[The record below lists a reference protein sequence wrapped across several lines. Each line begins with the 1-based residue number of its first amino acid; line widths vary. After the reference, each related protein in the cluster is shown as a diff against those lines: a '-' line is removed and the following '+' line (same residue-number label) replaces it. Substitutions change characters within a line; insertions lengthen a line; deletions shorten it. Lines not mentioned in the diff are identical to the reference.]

1 VQFLSTKT
9 RIKTQDKFK
18 ESNVQFT
25 CTRIQMRIQD
35 KFKDY

>member
-1 VQFLSTKT
+1 MQFLSTKT